1 MKNSRTIIAKA
12 AADTSA
18 LGTGGKMNAEQ
29 ASQFI
34 TFMQDSSSFLKKVFQ
49 STLLVR
55 GATAQIIRQNDVTI
69 NFNPRSS

>member
-1 MKNSRTIIAKA
+1 MKNSRTIIKKA

-34 TFMQDSSSFLKKVFQ
+34 TYMQVFLDRICPIKLQEMV
-49 STLLVR
+49 L
-55 GATAQIIRQNDVTI
+55 
-69 NFNPRSS
+69 